1 MLCCVRCVCGRVLL
15 CSVLFDACVCA
26 PPILHLVIAFRIWQ
40 NMYAPPLPQRRGDRV
55 CYSVHC
61 LAFTP
66 NLGKSGYVAA
76 GCGDGSLRV
85 WDMGTLHREGGGRL
99 RTHLTLA
106 AGSCVRGCAC
116 VCAWVC
122 FRIVCLLGRRW
133 IEDVRRRW
141 LCLLPGN
148 ERTAFDCRTTD

>member
-1 MLCCVRCVCGRVLL
+1 MCVVCVCGRVLL
-15 CSVLFDACVCA
+15 CSVLFDACGCA
-26 PPILHLVIAFRIWQ
+26 PSILTLVIAFHLWQ

-106 AGSCVRGCAC
+106 AGSCVRVCSCVGVWVCVGVFFALCAC
-116 VCAWVC
+116 
-122 FRIVCLLGRRW
+122 LGRRW

-141 LCLLPGN
+141 FASVAWK
-148 ERTAFDCRTTD
+148 RTHRF